1 MKRMILL
8 LIALALTVPA
18 FAQAQQGQPG
28 QAGQPGKRNRRDGK
42 MFKQMDKNNDQQLS
56 RDEWSRKP
64 KAFDKLDRNG
74 DGLLSGEELKAAR
87 KHRRDGQTPTQP

>member
-1 MKRMILL
+1 MKRIILL
-8 LIALALTVPA
+8 WIVLALAIPVL
-18 FAQAQQGQPG
+18 AQAQQEQQE
-28 QAGQPGKRNRRDGK
+28 QAGQQGKRNRRGGK
-42 MFKQMDKNNDQQLS
+42 MFKKMDKNNDHQIS

-87 KHRRDGQTPTQP
+87 KHRRDGQTLTQP